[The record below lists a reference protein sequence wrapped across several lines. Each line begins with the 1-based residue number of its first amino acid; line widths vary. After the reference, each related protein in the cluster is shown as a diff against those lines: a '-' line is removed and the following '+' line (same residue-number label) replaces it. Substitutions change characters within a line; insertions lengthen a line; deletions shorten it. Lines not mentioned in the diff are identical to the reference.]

1 MTRLLDTSVFRMPI
15 YDNLALTK
23 TVKIDKDSIMKLVGD
38 ILADFEAQG
47 LIIPPVASLLFVVPS
62 VL

>member
-1 MTRLLDTSVFRMPI
+1 MFRVPHLRMPI
-15 YDNLALTK
+15 YDNLPLNK
-23 TVKIDKDSIMKLVGD
+23 TMKEDKDSMMKLVGD

-47 LIIPPVASLLFVVPS
+47 LIIPPCASLLFVVPS

>member
-1 MTRLLDTSVFRMPI
+1 MPI

-47 LIIPPVASLLFVVPS
+47 LIIPPCASLLFVVPS

>member
-1 MTRLLDTSVFRMPI
+1 M
-15 YDNLALTK
+15 K
-23 TVKIDKDSIMKLVGD
+23 EDKDSMMKLVGD

-47 LIIPPVASLLFVVPS
+47 LIIPPFASLLFVVPS

>member
-1 MTRLLDTSVFRMPI
+1 MPI